1 MKRTRTASLWLAVIL
16 PWLPLLRSGMPLANV
31 SAAPWVIV
39 LRWMAA
45 AAVVSGS
52 CHAQS
57 APSATISGLTQY
69 VNSRPTGNPTNV
81 ANGRVGVPLTW
92 RVTVKDAGVNPET
105 AFYDCRQLPPGLTI
119 DTNVGAAGMITGIP
133 TTSGTFPVTLVA
145 GNTAFITPA
154 TAPNPTPITAAAT
167 IIIAPPRQPPTIQTP
182 PTPLAVVTGASA
194 SLEVAA
200 LGAAPLRF
208 QWLRDNSPLPGA
220 TNALLAFDRVDPTNA
235 GSYSVSVSNP
245 DGNTTSPTA
254 SLTVLDPAVVQLRL
268 TRLTPLTNG
277 CICNITGPTNLMCIV
292 WFSPNFT
299 DWLPVATNQLTD
311 GTLSAHYAHP
321 KSPVSGYYRVSNQ
334 P

>member
-1 MKRTRTASLWLAVIL
+1 MKRTRTASLWLAAIL
-16 PWLPLLRSGMPLANV
+16 PWLPLLRSGAPLAIA
-31 SAAPWVIV
+31 SAAPWAIV
-39 LRWMAA
+39 LRWVA
-45 AAVVSGS
+45 AAVAVSGS

-69 VNSRPTGNPTNV
+69 VDSRPAGNPTNV
-81 ANGRVGVPLTW
+81 AYGRIGVPFTW

-119 DTNVGAAGMITGIP
+119 DTNINTGGMITGTP
-133 TTSGTFPVTLVA
+133 TMSGTFPVTLVA

-182 PTPLAVVTGASA
+182 PTPLAVVSGASA
-194 SLEVAA
+194 SLEVTVQ
-200 LGAAPLRF
+200 GAAPLHF
-208 QWLRDNSPLPGA
+208 QWRQDNAPLAGA
-220 TNALLAFDRVDPTNA
+220 TNALLAFDRVDPANA

-245 DGNTTSPTA
+245 DGNTTSPAA

-268 TRLTPLTNG
+268 TRVTPLTNG

-292 WFSPNFT
+292 WFSRSLRT
-299 DWLPVATNQLTD
+299 
-311 GTLSAHYAHP
+311 
-321 KSPVSGYYRVSNQ
+321 KS
-334 P
+334 